1 MVYFIP
7 TIEKILVEELAR
19 LFRNNV
25 WKLHGLSK
33 SIILDKGLQF
43 IAGLMREL
51 NRMLE
56 IKSKMSIT
64 FHSQTNGQIEKVNQ
78 ELEQYLRI
86 FINHRQ
92 EQQSDQLRTVEFAY
106 NNKAHLSTKILPFKA
121 NYRQDSRMGFKM
133 RRKGKYKGTE
143 KFMIKMKEIQEEAK
157 VTLEKT

>member
-64 FHSQTNGQIEKVNQ
+64 FYS
-78 ELEQYLRI
+78 
-86 FINHRQ
+86 
-92 EQQSDQLRTVEFAY
+92 
-106 NNKAHLSTKILPFKA
+106 
-121 NYRQDSRMGFKM
+121 
-133 RRKGKYKGTE
+133 
-143 KFMIKMKEIQEEAK
+143 
-157 VTLEKT
+157 

>member
-64 FHSQTNGQIEKVNQ
+64 FH
-78 ELEQYLRI
+78 
-86 FINHRQ
+86 
-92 EQQSDQLRTVEFAY
+92 
-106 NNKAHLSTKILPFKA
+106 P
-121 NYRQDSRMGFKM
+121 
-133 RRKGKYKGTE
+133 
-143 KFMIKMKEIQEEAK
+143 
-157 VTLEKT
+157 